1 MFRPGSQ
8 EIDAG
13 GLDAGVAQHIGQL
26 HNVMAC
32 PVKGRGEQVPEI
44 VGKDFAGR
52 DTRRPAQPLHL
63 RPDLAAAEVR
73 PVLVRKSHQRR
84 FLLLEYF
91 NSLRH
96 SLRG

>member
-73 PVLVRKSHQRR
+73 PVSGEKNLTRDD
-84 FLLLEYF
+84 FLLF
-91 NSLRH
+91 
-96 SLRG
+96 GVF